1 MKINWEDFRVSTPKS
16 LRTLKEEKMTLS
28 KIQSQLQELAA
39 AVKDFQRGLETLAV
53 SQNSAPVEPIPV
65 PAHIA
70 RKYPYLPTDWPVVG
84 GRGANLAV
92 PDIFDSDAY
101 RDAYRGGPKRE
112 IYVAA
117 SAGLGRVA
125 KSLNMPIYKVSTCA
139 ENRMPDR
146 MAELRADAYASTW
159 FCGGR
164 YVSDADYDDWFPSH
178 FRVTRPP
185 LRKSPVTAAPRAITV
200 TLPDSMTPAQFDHEF
215 DEAVRAAAIDEWV
228 MSREGRDHCFFRG
241 VEPAFAIRMTP
252 YRHGGAA
259 RNSPARELAC
269 FRPKQDGNRLVAIA
283 EIIILKHLG
292 LIPGI
297 RGIDVDP
304 ACRTPALSRL
314 FH

>member
-1 MKINWEDFRVSTPKS
+1 
-16 LRTLKEEKMTLS
+16 MTLS
-28 KIQSQLQELAA
+28 KIQSQLHELAA
-39 AVKDFQRGLETLAV
+39 TVKDIQRSLETLAD

-65 PAHIA
+65 TAHIA

-101 RDAYRGGPKRE
+101 RDAYREGPKRE

-117 SAGLGRVA
+117 SAGLARVA
-125 KSLNMPIYKVSTCA
+125 KSLNMPVYKVSTCA

-159 FCGGR
+159 FCGGQ
-164 YVSDADYDDWFPSH
+164 YVSDADFDDWFPSH
-178 FRVTRPP
+178 FRVSRPP
-185 LRKSPVTAAPRAITV
+185 AKNSPVTAAPRAITV
-200 TLPDSMTPAQFDHEF
+200 ALPDDMAPAQFDHEF
-215 DEAVRAAAIDEWV
+215 DAAVRVAAIDEWV
-228 MSREGRDHCFFRG
+228 MSRSGRDHCVCRG

-269 FRPKQDGNRLVAIA
+269 FRPKSDGDRLVAIA

-292 LIPGI
+292 LIPGV
-297 RGIDVDP
+297 RAIDIDP
-304 ACRTPALSRL
+304 ASRTPAPSRVW
-314 FH
+314 H

>member
-1 MKINWEDFRVSTPKS
+1 
-16 LRTLKEEKMTLS
+16 MTLS

-39 AVKDFQRGLETLAV
+39 TVKDIQRGLEALAV
-53 SQNSAPVEPIPV
+53 SQIPAPVEPIPV
-65 PAHIA
+65 AAHIA

-101 RDAYRGGPKRE
+101 RAAYREGPKRE

-117 SAGLGRVA
+117 SAGLARVA

-139 ENRMPDR
+139 ENRMSDR
-146 MAELRADAYASTW
+146 MSELRADAYASTW

-185 LRKSPVTAAPRAITV
+185 LRNSPVTAAPRAITV
-200 TLPDSMTPAQFDHEF
+200 TLPDSMAPAQFDHEF
-215 DEAVRAAAIDEWV
+215 DEAIRAAAIDEWV
-228 MSREGRDHCFFRG
+228 MSREGREHCIFRG

-297 RGIDVDP
+297 RAIDVDP
-304 ACRTPALSRL
+304 ACRTPAPSRVW
-314 FH
+314 H

>member
-1 MKINWEDFRVSTPKS
+1 
-16 LRTLKEEKMTLS
+16 MTLS
-28 KIQSQLQELAA
+28 KIESQLQELAA
-39 AVKDFQRGLETLAV
+39 TVKDIPRKLEALAV
-53 SQNSAPVEPIPV
+53 SQISAPVEPIPV
-65 PAHIA
+65 PARIA

-92 PDIFDSDAY
+92 PDFFDSDAY
-101 RDAYRGGPKRE
+101 RDAYREGPKRE

-125 KSLNMPIYKVSTCA
+125 KALNMPIYKVSTCA

-185 LRKSPVTAAPRAITV
+185 LRNSPVTAAPRAITV
-200 TLPDSMTPAQFDHEF
+200 TLPDSMAPAQFDHEF
-215 DEAVRAAAIDEWV
+215 DEAIRAAAIDEWV
-228 MSREGRDHCFFRG
+228 MTREGRDHCLFRG

-297 RGIDVDP
+297 RAIDVDP
-304 ACRTPALSRL
+304 ACRTPAPSRVW
-314 FH
+314 H

>member
-1 MKINWEDFRVSTPKS
+1 
-16 LRTLKEEKMTLS
+16 MTLS
-28 KIQSQLQELAA
+28 KIQSQLQEVAD
-39 AVKDFQRGLETLAV
+39 AVKDIQRRLEALAV
-53 SQNSAPVEPIPV
+53 SQIPAPIEPIPV

-70 RKYPYLPTDWPVVG
+70 RKYPYLPTDWPVIG

-92 PDIFDSDAY
+92 PDVFDSDAY
-101 RDAYRGGPKRE
+101 RDAYRAGPKRE

-185 LRKSPVTAAPRAITV
+185 LRNSPVTAAPRAITV

-215 DEAVRAAAIDEWV
+215 DEAVRAAAIDDWV
-228 MSREGRDHCFFRG
+228 MSREGRDHCLFRG

-283 EIIILKHLG
+283 EIIVLKHLG

-297 RGIDVDP
+297 RAIDVDP
-304 ACRTPALSRL
+304 ACRTPVPPRVW
-314 FH
+314 H

>member
-1 MKINWEDFRVSTPKS
+1 
-16 LRTLKEEKMTLS
+16 MTLS

-39 AVKDFQRGLETLAV
+39 TVKDIQRKSLETLAD

-84 GRGANLAV
+84 GRSANLAV

-101 RDAYRGGPKRE
+101 RDAYREGPKRE

-125 KSLNMPIYKVSTCA
+125 KALNMPIYKVSTCA

-164 YVSDADYDDWFPSH
+164 YVSDADFDDWFPSH

-185 LRKSPVTAAPRAITV
+185 AKNSPVNAAPRAITV
-200 TLPDSMTPAQFDHEF
+200 ALPDDMAPSQFDREF
-215 DEAVRAAAIDEWV
+215 DEAVRVAAIDEWV
-228 MSREGRDHCFFRG
+228 MSREGREHCIFRG

-252 YRHGGAA
+252 YRHGAAA

-269 FRPKQDGNRLVAIA
+269 FRPKSDGDRLVAIA

-297 RGIDVDP
+297 RAIDVDP
-304 ACRTPALSRL
+304 ASEIFISCGGMSLVVVSRIS
-314 FH
+314 

>member
-1 MKINWEDFRVSTPKS
+1 MRGFPGFNPEMPQNAKGREDDF
-16 LRTLKEEKMTLS
+16 
-28 KIQSQLQELAA
+28 
-39 AVKDFQRGLETLAV
+39 VKDPVSIAGTRRLGERHSAYARSARGFAYPD
-53 SQNSAPVEPIPV
+53 AVEPIPV

-101 RDAYRGGPKRE
+101 RDAYREGPKRE

-117 SAGLGRVA
+117 SAGLARVA

-164 YVSDADYDDWFPSH
+164 YVSDADFDDWFPSH

-185 LRKSPVTAAPRAITV
+185 RETVLSLRRHGPSPSRCPT
-200 TLPDSMTPAQFDHEF
+200 SMTPAQFDHEF
-215 DEAVRAAAIDEWV
+215 DEAVRVAAIDEWV
-228 MSREGRDHCFFRG
+228 MSREGRDHCIFRG

-297 RGIDVDP
+297 RAIDVDP
-304 ACRTPALSRL
+304 ASRTPALSRL

>member
-1 MKINWEDFRVSTPKS
+1 
-16 LRTLKEEKMTLS
+16 MTLS
-28 KIQSQLQELAA
+28 KIQSQLQEVAD
-39 AVKDFQRGLETLAV
+39 AVKDIQRRLEALAV
-53 SQNSAPVEPIPV
+53 SQIPAPVKSIPV

-70 RKYPYLPTDWPVVG
+70 RKYPYLPTDWPVIG

-92 PDIFDSDAY
+92 PDVFDSDAY
-101 RDAYRGGPKRE
+101 RDAYRAGPKRE

-117 SAGLGRVA
+117 SAGLARVA

-164 YVSDADYDDWFPSH
+164 YVSDPDFDDWFPSH

-185 LRKSPVTAAPRAITV
+185 AKNSPVNAAPRAITV
-200 TLPDSMTPAQFDHEF
+200 ALPDDMTPAQFDHEF
-215 DEAVRAAAIDEWV
+215 DEAVRVAAIDEWV
-228 MSREGRDHCFFRG
+228 MTCEGRDHCIFRG

-283 EIIILKHLG
+283 EVIILKHLG
-292 LIPGI
+292 LVLGI
-297 RGIDVDP
+297 RAIDVGP
-304 ACRTPALSRL
+304 TCRTPALSRH

>member
-1 MKINWEDFRVSTPKS
+1 MPQNAKG
-16 LRTLKEEKMTLS
+16 LRTLREEKMTLS

-39 AVKDFQRGLETLAV
+39 TVKDIQHKLEVLAA
-53 SQNSAPVEPIPV
+53 SKIPAPAEPIPV

-101 RDAYRGGPKRE
+101 RDAYREGLKRE

-117 SAGLGRVA
+117 SAGLARVA
-125 KSLNMPIYKVSTCA
+125 NALNMPIYKVSTCA

-159 FCGGR
+159 FCGGH
-164 YVSDADYDDWFPSH
+164 YVSDADFDDWFPSH

-185 LRKSPVTAAPRAITV
+185 AKNSPVNAAPRAITV
-200 TLPDSMTPAQFDHEF
+200 ALPDDMAPSQFDREF
-215 DEAVRAAAIDEWV
+215 DEAVRVAAIDEWV
-228 MSREGRDHCFFRG
+228 MSREGREHCIFRG

-252 YRHGGAA
+252 YRHGAAA

-269 FRPKQDGNRLVAIA
+269 FRPKSDGDRLVAIA

-297 RGIDVDP
+297 RAIDVDP
-304 ACRTPALSRL
+304 ANRTPALSRL

>member
-1 MKINWEDFRVSTPKS
+1 MSP
-16 LRTLKEEKMTLS
+16 LR
-28 KIQSQLQELAA
+28 
-39 AVKDFQRGLETLAV
+39 
-53 SQNSAPVEPIPV
+53 
-65 PAHIA
+65 PAS
-70 RKYPYLPTDWPVVG
+70 R
-84 GRGANLAV
+84 
-92 PDIFDSDAY
+92 
-101 RDAYRGGPKRE
+101 
-112 IYVAA
+112 
-117 SAGLGRVA
+117 RVA

-164 YVSDADYDDWFPSH
+164 YVSDADFDDWFPSH

-185 LRKSPVTAAPRAITV
+185 LRNSPVTAAPRAITV

-228 MSREGRDHCFFRG
+228 MSREGRDHCIFRG

-269 FRPKQDGNRLVAIA
+269 FRPKSDGNRLVAIA

-297 RGIDVDP
+297 RVIDVDP